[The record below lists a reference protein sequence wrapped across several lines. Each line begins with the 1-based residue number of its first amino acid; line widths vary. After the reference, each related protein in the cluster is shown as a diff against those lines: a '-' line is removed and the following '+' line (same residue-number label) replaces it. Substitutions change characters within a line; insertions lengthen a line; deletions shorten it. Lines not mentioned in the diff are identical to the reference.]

1 MLPCQAMS
9 RAGARARPRVAR
21 GGSVIVDP
29 GSRACLQE
37 RAGRPLGSPALLLV
51 PDDGGH
57 VGGVQA
63 VEVDVVVV
71 LDRRPPPRGT
81 TVRTRSPTPPR
92 TPSCTPTTPRAA
104 AGA

>member
-21 GGSVIVDP
+21 GGSVIVNP

-37 RAGRPLGSPALLLV
+37 RAGWPPGSPALLLV

-63 VEVDVVVV
+63 VEVDVVVL
-71 LDRRPPPRGT
+71 LDRRRRLPGRLPRRCARLGGPPGRWG
-81 TVRTRSPTPPR
+81 RR
-92 TPSCTPTTPRAA
+92 
-104 AGA
+104 